1 MVEKVDFFF
10 HFTSV
15 KKRLG
20 EMGEEGK
27 LCMRQPN
34 LVAVSVFQS
43 AAL

>member
-1 MVEKVDFFF
+1 MVENVYFS
-10 HFTSV
+10 HFTSF

-27 LCMRQPN
+27 PN